1 MRADAGEADVEAV
14 GARHHRPAVDGEG
27 PRLHAWPVVH
37 AEHRL
42 HREALEEAVGDHRR
56 RAALALLGGLE
67 DQVDRAVEVAPRG
80 ERLGRAEQH
89 GGVAVVAAGV
99 HAAVHGRF
107 VRELVAL
114 GDRQRVHVGAQ
125 ADRAQAAA
133 AAHHADHAG
142 AADAAV
148 GLDAERLKVARDQ
161 LGGAVLLE
169 GELGVG
175 VDVAADRG
183 QLALQGADA
192 FDEAHGCT
200 VLLWFVAG
208 VRV

>member
-1 MRADAGEADVEAV
+1 MQPWMVDLCANSLRSVIGSASMS
-14 GARHHRPAVDGEG
+14 ARRPI
-27 PRLHAWPVVH
+27 
-37 AEHRL
+37 
-42 HREALEEAVGDHRR
+42 
-56 RAALALLGGLE
+56 
-67 DQVDRAVEVAPRG
+67 AP
-80 ERLGRAEQH
+80 
-89 GGVAVVAAGV
+89 
-99 HAAVHGRF
+99 
-107 VRELVAL
+107 
-114 GDRQRVHVGAQ
+114 
-125 ADRAQAAA
+125 QAAA